1 MLDELETL
9 LRDRNI
15 PEARSNLAERII
27 AASLQEEVI
36 KVGPS
41 LQGVERWLSAF
52 LEGFAIPKPAYA
64 VACALVLGV
73 GLGIFADS
81 FSVLPSMT
89 TDEFALALSVE
100 DVLSTGDF
108 L

>member
-15 PEARSNLAERII
+15 PDARSNLAERII
-27 AASLQEEVI
+27 AASLEDEVQT
-36 KVGPS
+36 KPS
-41 LQGVERWLSAF
+41 LQGFERWFSAF
-52 LEGFAIPKPAYA
+52 IEGFAIPKPAYA
-64 VACALVLGV
+64 VAFALVLGV

-81 FSVLPSMT
+81 FSVLPNMT
-89 TDEFALALSVE
+89 TDEFAQALSVE
-100 DVLSTGDF
+100 DVLTTGDF